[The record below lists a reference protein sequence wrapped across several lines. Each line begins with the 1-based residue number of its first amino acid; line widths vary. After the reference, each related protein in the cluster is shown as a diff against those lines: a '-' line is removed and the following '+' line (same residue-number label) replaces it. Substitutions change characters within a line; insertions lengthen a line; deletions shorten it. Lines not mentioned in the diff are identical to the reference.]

1 MSFERRKFV
10 RRGFRRPVRVMEF
23 IHGRESQCEAVDLNP
38 MGMFLKTRKRYRL
51 GETVTVR
58 FPSPA
63 GDYEMVLNGEVVR
76 IVGNVESRETGAEC
90 GVGIRFFGM
99 AHWDFNELFE
109 FVYGQEEASIVVTMD
124 QPEAV

>member
-1 MSFERRKFV
+1 MGFERRKFV
-10 RRGFRRPVRVMEF
+10 RRLFRRAVRVMEY
-23 IHGRESQCEAVDLNP
+23 IHGRESQCEAVNLNP

-58 FPSPA
+58 FPAPS

-76 IVGNVESRETGAEC
+76 IVGPVEARETGAEA
-90 GVGIRFFGM
+90 GVAIRFFGM

-109 FVYGQEEASIVVTMD
+109 FVYGSADASIVVTTESA
-124 QPEAV
+124 EAL

>member
-1 MSFERRKFV
+1 MGFERRKFV
-10 RRGFRRPVRVMEF
+10 RRLFRRPVRVMEF
-23 IHGRESQCEAVDLNP
+23 IHGRESQCEAVNLNP

-76 IVGNVESRETGAEC
+76 VVGPVEARETGAEG

-109 FVYGQEEASIVVTMD
+109 FVYGSQEPAIVVTMD
-124 QPEAV
+124 HAEAF